1 MRVVAL
7 EWGEHDIRINM
18 IHPDGIFDTGLW
30 SKDMLNSRAKKYKMT
45 VKEYKEKNI
54 LGVEVTSKNVSE
66 LSATM
71 CGPLFEN
78 ITAAQITIDD
88 GNERVI

>member
-1 MRVVAL
+1 
-7 EWGEHDIRINM
+7 M
-18 IHPDGIFDTGLW
+18 IKL
-30 SKDMLNSRAKKYKMT
+30 MAKKVSRIIELLK
-45 VKEYKEKNI
+45 YKEKNI

-66 LSATM
+66 LCATM

-78 ITAAQITIDD
+78 ITAAQIPIDG